1 MMEPYIIF
9 IRGENMEMTII
20 ILLILSI
27 LLLALSFSAPD
38 RISALEKN
46 VEKLTMQQVQDTYL
60 LKQRVRVLEEELL
73 LTFSDEEGDLP
84 GLRTSVADTPGKANE
99 ILKSQVLSLHRQG
112 YGIDEICERS
122 VLEKTEVA
130 NILQRSGET
139 AP

>member
-1 MMEPYIIF
+1 
-9 IRGENMEMTII
+9 MEMTII

-73 LTFSDEEGDLP
+73 LTFSDDEGDLP

-139 AP
+139 APEH